1 MSGVVDIKLGAVKMS
16 DLFNDISPA
25 DFMIKHAGND
35 CLNLKWSAD
44 GKPSIA
50 GIFTRYTMPDKAGC
64 GGSYCGRRE
73 LDCLLGAGFM
83 DACDLI
89 AVKICKEAKDE

>member
-1 MSGVVDIKLGAVKMS
+1 MS
-16 DLFNDISPA
+16 DRLKNPVEC
-25 DFMIKHAGND
+25 AG
-35 CLNLKWSAD
+35 CGIATR
-44 GKPSIA
+44 KPSIA